1 MKKLLLL
8 LGLCCAPS
16 LAAPVLLKEGVP
28 LALTVQERL
37 VSGESEQGSKVTYK
51 VERDVLDA
59 SGKVL
64 IAAGS
69 LARGKVVKS
78 EGSGFFGRSGALN
91 ISVENVDAVDGS
103 LVLLRSLRDSTG
115 NDQEDAV
122 IIGGVLLSVFFIF
135 MEGDDVRIE
144 PGTLITA
151 FVDRDTPI
159 HKPAPAKMSPADLKL
174 PRKLNITSPAPASH
188 VQKQDKLIITNSLV
202 PDDAQAIVRLYWDH
216 RLVST
221 QRGNPGRIE
230 WDTRPYD
237 KYVQAGQHTLES
249 EVTTAAGLIL
259 KSPAVTVQLDD

>member
-1 MKKLLLL
+1 MKKLLLVM
-8 LGLCCAPS
+8 GLCCAPVFS
-16 LAAPVLLKEGVP
+16 KPVVLKEGIP

-37 VSGESEQGSKVTYK
+37 VSGEVPEGSRVTYK
-51 VERDVLDA
+51 VERDVLD
-59 SGKVL
+59 STGKVL

-151 FVDRDTPI
+151 FVDRDTTI
-159 HKPAPAKMSPADLKL
+159 NKPAPAKLSAAELKL
-174 PRKLNITSPAPASH
+174 PRKLAITSPAAAAH
-188 VQKQDKLIITNSLV
+188 VQKQDKLVVSNSLS
-202 PDDAQAIVRLYWDH
+202 PDDPQAIVRLYWDR
-216 RLVST
+216 RLVTT
-221 QRGNPGRIE
+221 QRGSAGRIE

-237 KYVQAGQHTLES
+237 KFVQAGQHTLES
-249 EVTTAAGLIL
+249 EVTTQAGLIL
-259 KSPAVTVQLDD
+259 KSEPVTIQLDD